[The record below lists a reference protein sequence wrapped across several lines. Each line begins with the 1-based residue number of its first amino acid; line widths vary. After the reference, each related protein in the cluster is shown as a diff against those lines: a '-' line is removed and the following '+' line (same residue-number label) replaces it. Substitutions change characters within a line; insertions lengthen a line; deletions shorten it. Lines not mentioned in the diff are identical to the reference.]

1 MADNDEPKNNNIIP
15 IQSQDTADEIKA
27 ISHQTLMRDFVY
39 EHKHTVRY
47 VDKWHRWL
55 LWNGAKWEMDE
66 RLSINWRI
74 MTFVYNISKRI
85 KASKFNKLCE
95 GISSSIPKTIQ
106 IAMRHKFKLE
116 ARAGT
121 KELEGFGT
129 SMSVLGMVKAH
140 EDVASATSD
149 WDSDPWLLN
158 TPKGTI
164 DLRSGALR
172 DASRFDYITKSTA
185 VSPTF
190 NEPILWLAFLRKIMR
205 DDEKMVTYLQKVFGY
220 CLVGD
225 PMQHEMYFGYG
236 TGRNGKGVALRTIS
250 KILGDYAAV
259 ANIETFTVT
268 SSDRHPTELADL
280 RGARLVTCGETNE
293 GQHWAEAKIKELTG
307 GDPVK
312 ARFMRQDF
320 FTYTP
325 QFKLFLTGNHKPRL
339 NNIDAAIEA
348 RFRLIPFAVTIPEAE
363 RDLELEKKLE
373 VEWSDI
379 LGWGI
384 QGCLA
389 WQREGLTAPEAVA
402 SATKSY
408 MSQEDAIT
416 SWIDECCDLTQG
428 AFTYI
433 SDLFDSWC
441 EWCKRGNDNPGNKR
455 RLTRTLEERM
465 PLYNIRKA
473 HRVKGFGFHGVELLI
488 SSKSDE

>member
-1 MADNDEPKNNNIIP
+1 MSDAEDNQNGNVIP
-15 IQSQDTADEIKA
+15 LQPIDPPDEIKA
-27 ISHQTLMRDFVY
+27 ISHQTLMRDFVNDN
-39 EHKHTVRY
+39 KNAIRY

-55 LWNGAKWEMDE
+55 LWNGSKWEMDE
-66 RLSINWRI
+66 KLSINWRI
-74 MTFVYNISKRI
+74 MSFVYSVSKRI
-85 KASKFNKLCE
+85 KAAKYNKLCE
-95 GISSSIPKTIQ
+95 GISPIMPKTTQ
-106 IAMRHKFKLE
+106 IALRRKFKLE

-149 WDSDPWLLN
+149 WDSNPWLLN

-164 DLRSGALR
+164 NLRTGTLQS
-172 DASRFDYITKSTA
+172 ASQFDYITKSTA
-185 VSPTF
+185 VYPGH
-190 NEPILWLAFLRKIMR
+190 NEPKLWLSFLRKIMR
-205 DDEKMVTYLQKVFGY
+205 DDESMVDYLQKVFGY

-236 TGRNGKGVALRTIS
+236 TGRNGKGVMLRTIS

-363 RDLELEKKLE
+363 RDLELEDKL
-373 VEWSDI
+373 VAEWPDI
-379 LGWGI
+379 LGWAI
-384 QGCLA
+384 QGCLK
-389 WQREGLTAPEAVA
+389 WQAEGLTAPNAVA

-416 SWIDECCDLTQG
+416 SWINECCDLTPSG
-428 AFTYI
+428 FAYTA
-433 SDLFDSWC
+433 DLFESWH
-441 EWCKRGNDNPGNKR
+441 EWCKKSNDSPGNKR
-455 RLTRTLEERM
+455 RLSTILEERQ
-465 PLYNIRKA
+465 PLYQIHSAR
-473 HRVKGFGFHGVELLI
+473 RSKGNGFAGIELLTP
-488 SSKSDE
+488 SKSDE